1 MKDSV
6 TKSRKRTVNYKS
18 RAVYYFFETSFLCKL
33 IFEKLIF
40 VETCNSARHK
50 PNFRY
55 KSRAVYYFF
64 ETSFLCKL
72 IFEKLIFVET
82 CNSARHKPNFR

>member
-40 VETCNSARHK
+40 VETCNSARH
-50 PNFRY
+50 
-55 KSRAVYYFF
+55 
-64 ETSFLCKL
+64 
-72 IFEKLIFVET
+72 
-82 CNSARHKPNFR
+82 